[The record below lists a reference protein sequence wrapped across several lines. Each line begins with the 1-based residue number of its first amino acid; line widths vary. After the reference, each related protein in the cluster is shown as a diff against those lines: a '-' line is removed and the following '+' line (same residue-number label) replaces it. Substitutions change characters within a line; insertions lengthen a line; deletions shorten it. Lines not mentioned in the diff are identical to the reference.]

1 VKSANYE
8 EIQMYAKPVVM
19 TTRSLLVAVACAL
32 CAGNVAAKDRMIT
45 IELHVKADGLDLSQ
59 VADAVTFYRRIQ
71 DAAGLVCSHANR
83 VDLVPLDD
91 SKTCQEKALGG
102 AIGSIKVPLLTQIY
116 LANHTLQQAA
126 TYGIEVPVQIA
137 AK

>member
-8 EIQMYAKPVVM
+8 EFQMYAKPPVM
-19 TTRSLLVAVACAL
+19 TARSLLSVVAIACTL
-32 CAGNVAAKDRMIT
+32 YAGNVAAKDRVVT

-59 VADAVTFYRRIQ
+59 AADARTFYTR
-71 DAAGLVCSHANR
+71 S
-83 VDLVPLDD
+83 
-91 SKTCQEKALGG
+91 EKALAG

-116 LANHTLQQAA
+116 LATHTPQQAA
-126 TYGIEVPVQIA
+126 MYGIHVPVQIA